1 MLLSLFVV
9 NAIINNIAGAGGRA
23 GSQEALPP
31 PLGTAGQARSMNP
44 TPAPLEAS
52 LWPRSAQVI
61 AALLVTTTLCLL
73 AWHGHLGSRSSTH
86 PSQLRRPAHSA
97 QADDNYDRTQSN
109 SEDEATASVAL
120 VARDAT
126 DLADMPARPSGRSPA
141 VGIKKL
147 VAGDERLDVNR
158 ATLTELQRLPGV
170 GPSLAA
176 RIVERREVKP
186 FDSVDDL
193 RKVKGIGPKILEA
206 MRPVVTVGAP
216 RSASSEGH

>member
-1 MLLSLFVV
+1 
-9 NAIINNIAGAGGRA
+9 
-23 GSQEALPP
+23 
-31 PLGTAGQARSMNP
+31 MNQ
-44 TPAPLEAS
+44 TPAPVEVS

-97 QADDNYDRTQSN
+97 RTDDNYDSQSK
-109 SEDEATASVAL
+109 SEEEPTASVAL
-120 VARDAT
+120 VAPDAT
-126 DLADMPARPSGRSPA
+126 DPTDMPTRPGARSLA

-147 VAGDERLDVNR
+147 VAGDEPLDVNR

-193 RKVKGIGPKILEA
+193 RKVKGIGPKILQG
-206 MRPVVTVGAP
+206 MRPVVTVGTP
-216 RSASSEGH
+216 RNASSLGH